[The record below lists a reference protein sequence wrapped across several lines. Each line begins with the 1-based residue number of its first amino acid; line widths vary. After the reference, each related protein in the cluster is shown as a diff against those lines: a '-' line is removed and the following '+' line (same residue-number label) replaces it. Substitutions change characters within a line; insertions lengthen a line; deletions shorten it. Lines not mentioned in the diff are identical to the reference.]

1 MGPREEIAQYLMSLG
16 YNNNAIAAI
25 IGNIDVETD
34 GTFDYQK
41 KQNDGGPGRGL
52 FQMEEGDMF
61 AAYQRWLEANSK
73 QDSMKSQLDYMDQLL
88 KGTDKTHPVHKGE
101 AYLGGTKAKNL
112 RKFLFQED
120 KGTKASYKKLTE
132 QMTIEFMK
140 KFENPRVP
148 HADKRLKSADEFR
161 DKLFKETGAMNNFI
175 QDHQRKENLVA
186 LMNAEP
192 AQLEAYHRGM
202 YDSQRFLQQSVAG
215 GDSNIDYSIL
225 GDLLETDDYYKFEM
239 DLSGALPI
247 DKDTQINLGG
257 TTFRGKSGGFDP
269 STRLRG
275 GVSTK
280 IGKDTKLSIYGE
292 KTRTTN
298 NIGFEIKGKY

>member
-161 DKLFKETGAMNNFI
+161 DKLFKEILYKTI
-175 QDHQRKENLVA
+175 KE
-186 LMNAEP
+186 
-192 AQLEAYHRGM
+192 
-202 YDSQRFLQQSVAG
+202 
-215 GDSNIDYSIL
+215 
-225 GDLLETDDYYKFEM
+225 K
-239 DLSGALPI
+239 
-247 DKDTQINLGG
+247 
-257 TTFRGKSGGFDP
+257 
-269 STRLRG
+269 
-275 GVSTK
+275 K
-280 IGKDTKLSIYGE
+280 I
-292 KTRTTN
+292 
-298 NIGFEIKGKY
+298 